1 MLPIFDHNC
10 RLAML
15 IDGDNSQP
23 SLVEKIFTEVTK
35 YGSIIIRRI
44 YGDWT
49 SPNMNGWKGT
59 LHKYAIQPIQQFRF
73 TTGKNATDSAMIID
87 AMDIL
92 YSAKVNGFCLV
103 SSDSDFTRLAT
114 RLRENSLLVIGIG
127 KRNTPLA
134 FINACDVFVFT
145 EDLLNESDFVKSPK
159 SPTEEKVLQN
169 SGTFKPTIEPVVAE
183 ENQPNT
189 KPTAVAK
196 PKMASIPKE
205 VQEIIEKLKKIPVRA
220 FPSKVASLTNH
231 LKTLN
236 RSSTSEELEKI
247 INALKEYGI
256 ITVNNN
262 AVTYHKME

>member
-1 MLPIFDHNC
+1 
-10 RLAML
+10 ML

-23 SLVEKIFTEVTK
+23 SLVEKIFAEVTK

-49 SPNMNGWKGT
+49 SPNMNSWKGT

-87 AMDIL
+87 AMDLL
-92 YSAKVNGFCLV
+92 YNAKVNGFCLV

-145 EDLLNESDFVKSPK
+145 EDLSNESDTVKSPK
-159 SPTEEKVLQN
+159 SPIEEKILQN
-169 SGTFKPTIEPVVAE
+169 SGTFKPTVEKE
-183 ENQPNT
+183 KQPNA

-196 PKMASIPKE
+196 IPKE
-205 VQEIIEKLKKIPVRA
+205 IQGIIEKLKKIPVRA

-236 RSSTSEELEKI
+236 RSSTSEELEQI

-256 ITVNNN
+256 ITVHNN